1 MALLGTNS
9 LRFLQP
15 VASHLPHCGDLVCAD
30 PREEVFEV
38 IRTDAT
44 TKPEIRGFPEE
55 RESHH
60 ALLNR

>member
-15 VASHLPHCGDLVCAD
+15 VTSRLPHCGDLVCAD
-30 PREEVFEV
+30 PRGEVFEV

-44 TKPEIRGFPEE
+44 TKPEIRRFPEE
-55 RESHH
+55 R
-60 ALLNR
+60 L

>member
-15 VASHLPHCGDLVCAD
+15 VTSRLPRCGDLVCAD
-30 PREEVFEV
+30 PRGEVFEV

-44 TKPEIRGFPEE
+44 TKPEIRGFPEK
-55 RESHH
+55 R
-60 ALLNR
+60 L